1 MADLFTLRFMY
12 FYCISGSDLAALAFA
27 GHLNFSAL
35 SFEVAGYFFGKKH
48 LTQDTN
54 PFIIS
59 DFY

>member
-1 MADLFTLRFMY
+1 MY
-12 FYCISGSDLAALAFA
+12 FYCISGADVAALAFA

-35 SFEVAGYFFGKKH
+35 GFEVAGYFFGKEH

-54 PFIIS
+54 PFTVS